1 MFVYELSGCG
11 FESRCSHINLKFCAY
26 FEQGV
31 PWHSGNYR
39 VWIHSKTRTWRVRP
53 YSQMHGTYKYS
64 QHSSII
70 KESYLA
76 SLAKWLSVR
85 LRAKWLWVRVPLQ
98 WLKFFFLDKFLMLY
112 SMVGHDVCFLY
123 RIQMDVWKKLK
134 IAISQFFSSFGLTST
149 SDKSSHSPSKLKS
162 FIVQSVVSD
171 YFQNVAS
178 VSFIFVLSLWYFHF
192 YLDVPK
198 LRD

>member
-1 MFVYELSGCG
+1 
-11 FESRCSHINLKFCAY
+11 
-26 FEQGV
+26 
-31 PWHSGNYR
+31 
-39 VWIHSKTRTWRVRP
+39 
-53 YSQMHGTYKYS
+53 MHGTYKYS

-112 SMVGHDVCFLY
+112 SMVDHDVCFLY

-149 SDKSSHSPSKLKS
+149 SDKFSHSPSKLKS
-162 FIVQSVVSD
+162 LLFK
-171 YFQNVAS
+171 AS
-178 VSFIFVLSLWYFHF
+178 SATIFKTLPAFLLFLSWAYDIFIFI
-192 YLDVPK
+192 
-198 LRD
+198 